1 MTSLTPDKDP
11 WKPVFMTF
19 FSVFVLPLTAAIWHA
34 RQNIWHEVSYFGLV
48 QGMKMPWSQMA
59 DREKGW
65 ITITFDQIKH
75 IVPSHLPAFV
85 RRMVKGVIRVPRHTL
100 LSSSSSSF
108 YHPPPPSLPHHH
120 RPHPPHHHGDN
131 GKRVPTASGRYVQ
144 TMIWLNLTGAVLNT
158 NLAVLTELCFDNNTP
173 SVLYNIHC
181 SDSVHLCTAQ
191 NWNRL
196 QPNFTLLAC

>member
-1 MTSLTPDKDP
+1 MAYSDALRNGNALMWVSDRQKVDNNHLWPDQTYCALPPPRFCPNDGQGRNTRATPY
-11 WKPVFMTF
+11 
-19 FSVFVLPLTAAIWHA
+19 SA
-34 RQNIWHEVSYFGLV
+34 
-48 QGMKMPWSQMA
+48 
-59 DREKGW
+59 
-65 ITITFDQIKH
+65 
-75 IVPSHLPAFV
+75 
-85 RRMVKGVIRVPRHTL
+85 
-100 LSSSSSSF
+100 SSSSSLSF
-108 YHPPPPSLPHHH
+108 YHPTTPPLPHHHH